1 MSLLSSDVDSFQFM
15 TLSVLLS
22 AAVACLSVLVMTRL
36 VIAFAMRGRWWESLS
51 DRSSHVRP
59 TLSRG
64 GIGFV
69 IVLTLALPIF
79 WGELIALGQWI
90 LLLACAGSIALVG
103 YLDDARPLPVLPRL
117 IVHLSAAAISAWTL
131 WPELLTIDWMSA
143 MLPPALVGLALVV
156 LWVWFINFFNFMDG
170 IDGIAAAEVVFIGV
184 AGALLSVVGG
194 HSELA
199 SAWALLA
206 GACLGFLAWNAP
218 PARIFM
224 GDVGSGF
231 LGFIVAAL
239 LLLSV
244 IEGVMSPWVAL
255 LLVATFIGDATV
267 TLLRRMWRGER
278 WYEGHRQHAYQHLA
292 IRWGSHG
299 KVTSAYTIFNLVVLA
314 PAAWLASHSPELAL
328 PITIATL
335 TLVTAIVLWAG
346 GGAAPA
352 STRQGEP
359 SV

>member
-1 MSLLSSDVDSFQFM
+1 M
-15 TLSVLLS
+15 TLSILLP
-22 AAVACLSVLVMTRL
+22 ATVACVSVLVLTRL
-36 VIAFAMRGRWWESLS
+36 VIVFAMRGRWWESLS
-51 DRSSHVRP
+51 DRSSHARP

-64 GIGFV
+64 GLGFV
-69 IVLTLALPIF
+69 IFLTLALPIF
-79 WGELIALGQWI
+79 LGELFAPEQWVA
-90 LLLACAGSIALVG
+90 LLACASLIALVG

-117 IVHLSAAAISAWTL
+117 IVHLSAAAISVWTL
-131 WPELLTIDWMSA
+131 WPKLLSIDWMSS
-143 MLPPALVGLALVV
+143 MLPPVMAGLALVL

-170 IDGIAAAEVVFIGV
+170 IDGIAAAEAVFIGV
-184 AGALLSVVGG
+184 AGALLSAAGG

-206 GACLGFLAWNAP
+206 GACLGFLVWNAA

-244 IEGVMSPWVAL
+244 IEGVMSPWIAL
-255 LLVATFIGDATV
+255 LLVVAFIGDATV

-299 KVTSAYTIFNLVVLA
+299 KVTSVYTIFNLIVIT

-328 PITIATL
+328 PILIATM
-335 TLVTAIVLWAG
+335 TLVTVLVLWAG
-346 GGAAPA
+346 AGAAA
-352 STRQGEP
+352 STQEGRP
-359 SV
+359 AV